1 MKKIGKALSLVL
13 AGSMVVSMLTT
24 STFAADILIYSDVP
38 VSASYAEA
46 VEYLSTEKIMEGTG
60 GGKFNPTGTV
70 TRAQVVATLGRMAE
84 AKQVETNSF
93 TDITPNSWYS
103 GYVGW
108 AAENGIVQGDGNG
121 HFAPNR
127 MVTSEQLNLILDRYA
142 KSMKLNVN
150 FYDTGATTVSR
161 ADLAQRLYTLAKAE
175 KKIDYTTFEFAQTTG
190 GRIRGYKYYG
200 VYTFLGVPYAEA
212 GRFEEPHDAK
222 WDGTKDCATY
232 GPISPQ
238 YNAYQ
243 NGGNIT
249 DFSEYAWADQFED
262 ENCQNLNIWT
272 KSLNSSAKKPVIVWY
287 HGGGYSSGS
296 SLEGAAYDGH
306 NLADY
311 GDVVF
316 VSVNARLGAL
326 GYLDLSAYGD
336 EYKNSGNLGMMDNV
350 KALEWVN
357 KNIANFGGDPNN
369 VTIVGQSGGGS
380 KVMSMMG
387 IPSAKGLFQRV
398 WAMSGTQTA
407 GRDPK
412 DSKADAAK
420 LIEQLGLTGNADPVA
435 ALKEMRYDEL
445 SAACNAAGVRNWGTI
460 RDGEFFLGTV
470 VDGKYTDLA
479 KSYPLV
485 LSTVFSEMGSTL
497 QQMMFVYRDVNSI
510 EQIYSGDAM
519 EHLKKAYGNQA
530 GAIAEAFQTAYPSR
544 DLIDVLTINANRSND
559 LAIAKANADGNV
571 WQAVF
576 SYKLPVLGGSNS
588 WHTGGDVPFLFHNAD
603 KESYLIAGD
612 EANAYAFQDT
622 CADALI
628 AYAYTGDPS
637 TDKLSWPKFTEK
649 NGETMI
655 LDVECYVGKYHDAKL
670 LELVR
675 ASTVPDPNN
684 PFGNFG
690 GGSIP
695 TD

>member
-1 MKKIGKALSLVL
+1 MKKMNRALSLIL
-13 AGSMVVSMLTT
+13 AGGMVVSMLATGA
-24 STFAADILIYSDVP
+24 FAADKTTYSDVP
-38 VSASYAEA
+38 ASASYAEA
-46 VEYLSTEKIMEGTG
+46 VEYLSTEKILEGIG
-60 GGKFNPTGTV
+60 GGKFGPQNTV
-70 TRAQVVATLGRMAE
+70 TRAQVITALGRMAG
-84 AKQVETNSF
+84 AKQVETRDF
-93 TDITPNSWYS
+93 TDVVANSWYS

-108 AAENGIVQGDGNG
+108 ATGNGIVQGDGKG
-121 HFAPNR
+121 HFMPDR
-127 MVTSEQLNLILDRYA
+127 MVTSEELNLMLGRYA
-142 KSMKLNVN
+142 KSAKLNVE
-150 FYDTGATTVSR
+150 FYDTGASTVTR
-161 ADLAQRLYTLAKAE
+161 ADLAQRLYALAQAAE
-175 KKIDYTTFEFAQTTG
+175 KKGNYTTFEFAQTTSG
-190 GRIRGYKYYG
+190 KIRGYKYYD

-212 GRFEEPHDAK
+212 GRFEEPKDPTP
-222 WDGTKDCATY
+222 WEGTKDCATY

-238 YNAYQ
+238 YTAYQ

-262 ENCQNLNIWT
+262 ENCQNLNVWT
-272 KSLNSSAKKPVIVWY
+272 KSLDPSAKKPVIVWY

-296 SLEGAAYDGH
+296 SIEGAAYEGY

-420 LIEQLGLTGNADPVA
+420 LIEHLGLTGNADPVA

-445 SAACNAAGVRNWGTI
+445 SAACNAAGVRSWGTI

-470 VDGKYTDLA
+470 VDGEFTELA

-485 LSTVFSEMGSTL
+485 MSTVFSEMGSTL
-497 QQMMFVYRDVNSI
+497 QQMMFIFREFNSV
-510 EQIYSGDAM
+510 EQMYPNDAI
-519 EHLKKAYGNQA
+519 EHLKASYGDNA
-530 GAIAEAFQTAYPSR
+530 ETIAKAFQEAYPSR
-544 DLIDVLTINANRSND
+544 DLVDVLTINANRSND

-576 SYKLPVLGGSNS
+576 SYKLPVFGGSNS

-612 EANAYAFQDT
+612 EDTAYAFQDT

-637 TDKLSWPKFTEK
+637 TDELSWPKFTVK

-655 LDVECYVGKYHDAKL
+655 FDVESYVGEYHDKEL
-670 LELVR
+670 LELVK
-675 ASTVPDPNN
+675 ASTKPDPNN
-684 PFGNFG
+684 PFSGFG
-690 GGSIP
+690 GGQP
-695 TD
+695 